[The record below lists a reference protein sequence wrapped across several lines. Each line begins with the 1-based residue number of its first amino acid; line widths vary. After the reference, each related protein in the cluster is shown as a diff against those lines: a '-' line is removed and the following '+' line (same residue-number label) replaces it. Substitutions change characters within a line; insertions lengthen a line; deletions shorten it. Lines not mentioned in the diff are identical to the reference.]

1 VETDMEE
8 AINSRSGNR
17 IAGIAFVAL
26 LHVAILYAL
35 ISGLGTTAVE
45 LLQKPLTATII
56 QPPAPPKVQA
66 PPPPPPQLVQPPP
79 PYIPPPLIQVAQPP
93 PVPVIATVTH
103 VKPPAPTPR
112 VAAPVTSS
120 AGLDPNQSCA
130 PPDYPQEAEDMG
142 QTGTSVVQFL
152 IGADGSVQQSRVA
165 QSSGHSS
172 LDNAAVR
179 ALSACHF
186 KPAIGADGKPQQA
199 WATIPYVWQL
209 N

>member
-1 VETDMEE
+1 MEE
-8 AINSRSGNR
+8 AVNPPSANR

-26 LHVAILYAL
+26 LHVAIIYAL
-35 ISGLGTTAVE
+35 ISGLGASVVE
-45 LLQKPLTATII
+45 LLPKPLTVTII
-56 QPPAPPKVQA
+56 QTPVPPKVEA

-93 PVPVIATVTH
+93 PVPVIAVVSR
-103 VKPPAPTPR
+103 VKPPAPPPPM
-112 VAAPVTSS
+112 AAPVASS

-152 IGADGSVQQSRVA
+152 IGADGGVQRSRVA
-165 QSSGHSS
+165 QSSGHAS
-172 LDNAAVR
+172 LDDAALR
-179 ALSACHF
+179 ALSVCHF
-186 KPAIGADGKPQQA
+186 KPAIGADGKPRQA